1 MRRDNLNDFLAFIAV
16 AREGSF
22 TKAAAKLGVSQSALS
37 YTVRTL
43 EARLG
48 LRLLTRTT
56 RSVSLTEAGERLLD
70 RIGPRFDEIESEI
83 SAISALRDK
92 PAGTVRIT
100 SVEHATET
108 ILWPAMARLLPEYP
122 DVNVEIISDYTLT
135 DIVAARYDAGVRLG
149 EQVDKDMIAV
159 PIGPDLVRSVVA
171 APAYF
176 EGRTNPLT
184 PRDLTEHA
192 CINLR
197 LPTHG
202 GFFIWDFRKGG
213 QDLDVR
219 VHGRVAFNT
228 VATIRQAALDGMGV
242 AYLPHDLVETDIQ
255 RRPPRA
261 PSCGLVPASSRLSS
275 LLPEPPPTLSGI
287 RPCRGCAPLPSMKCL
302 LGSRSRCWR
311 VTDTQ
316 PTELLVLTFGAGRR
330 RRHGGSQLVVA
341 QDRGSEQALAHL
353 VDRGPPGEVVA
364 PRGGHLLR
372 RRVVGDRG
380 AVALVALPAL
390 AVLHRRAPHAAG
402 KPGGQRG
409 RDGRPA
415 GVLVLVPLGGGA
427 ADRAGDAGRAPAG
440 PGELGDAGRH
450 VPVERAGDDGRHGL
464 GVVVHPVGEHAARAV
479 DGAAEHGAALE
490 DDPLGAD
497 SGPVVLAIRGGSSSA
512 RWVRKVQ
519 TSSASIEI
527 ARRGLR

>member
-22 TKAAAKLGVSQSALS
+22 TKAAAQLGVSQSALS

-70 RIGPRFDEIESEI
+70 RVGPRFDEIESEI

-122 DVNVEIISDYTLT
+122 DINVEIISDYTLT

-159 PIGPDLVRSVVA
+159 PIGARPPSGRSWPRRPTSKVGPTA
-171 APAYF
+171 S
-176 EGRTNPLT
+176 T

-202 GFFIWDFRKGG
+202 GFFIWDFRKGD

-228 VATIRQAALDGMGV
+228 VATMRQAALDGLGL
-242 AYLPHDLVETDIQ
+242 AYLPQDLVETDI
-255 RRPPRA
+255 RHGRLVHLLADWCPPRPGYHLYY
-261 PSCGLVPASSRLSS
+261 PSRRQPSPAFALVVDALR
-275 LLPEPPPTLSGI
+275 
-287 RPCRGCAPLPSMKCL
+287 LPSMKCL
-302 LGSRSRCWR
+302 LRSRDRFWR
-311 VTDTQ
+311 NPDT
-316 PTELLVLTFGAGRR
+316 GRR
-330 RRHGGSQLVVA
+330 RFIGSGLTGKDCAPSLGGK
-341 QDRGSEQALAHL
+341 R
-353 VDRGPPGEVVA
+353 
-364 PRGGHLLR
+364 
-372 RRVVGDRG
+372 RG
-380 AVALVALPAL
+380 ALSRLEGLRICKQLSVWTPPLSRQMVTKSLT
-390 AVLHRRAPHAAG
+390 RT
-402 KPGGQRG
+402 
-409 RDGRPA
+409 
-415 GVLVLVPLGGGA
+415 GVLA
-427 ADRAGDAGRAPAG
+427 
-440 PGELGDAGRH
+440 
-450 VPVERAGDDGRHGL
+450 
-464 GVVVHPVGEHAARAV
+464 
-479 DGAAEHGAALE
+479 
-490 DDPLGAD
+490 
-497 SGPVVLAIRGGSSSA
+497 
-512 RWVRKVQ
+512 
-519 TSSASIEI
+519 
-527 ARRGLR
+527 